1 MNSPAPHSVVVEI
14 NRLYAEAQRLTAESR
29 TSLHAALAAT
39 WSAGRLLLEEKKRVR
54 RLMGGGA
61 WLLWLEQN
69 FQGTPRTA
77 QNYMRLAR
85 EVTDLA
91 SLHGLSLRQVYF
103 RLGIATEPKIPG
115 GNSNITAL
123 PSHVRLANRLLVALK
138 NRSVRNRDRGTE
150 QADAYRR
157 DLRALF
163 EHLQRLFAADCAEAN
178 FSPAHVSNSHA
189 HESLRRIER

>member
-1 MNSPAPHSVVVEI
+1 MNPPAPITVVAEI
-14 NRLYAEAQRLTAESR
+14 NRLYDEAQRLATESR
-29 TSLHAALAAT
+29 ASLQAALAAA

-69 FQGTPRTA
+69 FLGTSRTA

-91 SLHGLSLRQVYF
+91 SLQGMSLRQVYLS
-103 RLGIATEPKIPG
+103 LGIATEPK
-115 GNSNITAL
+115 SRVMLTRAVSL
-123 PSHVRLANRLLVALK
+123 PPHIRLAGRLLVALK
-138 NRSVRNRDRGTE
+138 ARSRQHPATTLE
-150 QADAYRR
+150 QAEAYRR

-163 EHLQRLFAADCAEAN
+163 EHLQRLFSTEAGTN
-178 FSPAHVSNSHA
+178 LSVSRVSNHHT
-189 HESLRRIER
+189 HESLGRVER